1 MDFAAKLPAK
11 ARALLQRREQ
21 QKHSALLEELSDLQ
35 LQLNAARSQFD
46 ILTDEDMIDACCY
59 QIKALATRYDAP
71 GGQMPGI
78 AKRSLW
84 GRFRLSPGVSLSIW
98 GKKVYNRSAGISG
111 GKDEWP

>member
-21 QKHSALLEELSDLQ
+21 QKHSAFLEELSDLQ

-59 QIKALATRYDAP
+59 QIKALATRYDRMLREAKCRGLQSAP
-71 GGQMPGI
+71 Y
-78 AKRSLW
+78 
-84 GRFRLSPGVSLSIW
+84 GVD
-98 GKKVYNRSAGISG
+98 SALHR
-111 GKDEWP
+111 E